1 LEPHQLVQ
9 VAAVTVAITSLA
21 HLALQTLAVV
31 AEAAD
36 TMLAQPRLA
45 AMAAAAS

>member
-1 LEPHQLVQ
+1 LAR

-21 HLALQTLAVV
+21 HLVLQTLAAAV
-31 AEAAD
+31 EAVD